1 MGLRPV
7 EPGMTVGGRVEGPVL
22 VDAHVHVHAVFDV
35 PRFLDA
41 AAANLA
47 EAARAM
53 GRDATQMTGVLLL
66 TAGRGEGAF
75 ERLRVACAGEGHWR
89 IANAVDAEA
98 LVLRSAAGRVLVVIA
113 GCQIVTAEKLEVLA
127 LCCARE
133 FSDGGSMT
141 DTIAAVRQN
150 GGVALVPWGFGKWTF
165 ARGQRI
171 AALLTTDGDPP
182 LLGDNGGRPALSWTP
197 RYLRHGARRG
207 IPVLP
212 GSDPLPF
219 ADQGKRVGRVGVVM
233 DAPLDLNRP
242 AASVRAWLMSLNGQP
257 VRFGTGV
264 GIAAFVRDQLRMQWR
279 KRVGP
284 QDGR

>member
-7 EPGMTVGGRVEGPVL
+7 EPLMTVGGRVEGPIL
-22 VDAHVHVHAVFDV
+22 VDAHVHVHAVFEV

-47 EAARAM
+47 DAARAM
-53 GRDATQMTGVLLL
+53 GLDATRMTGVLLL

-75 ERLRVACAGEGHWR
+75 ERLRLACAGGGQWR
-89 IANAVDAEA
+89 IANSTDGES

-113 GCQIVTAEKLEVLA
+113 GHQIVTAERLEVLA

-133 FSDGGSMT
+133 FTDGGPLT
-141 DTIAAVRQN
+141 DTIAAVRQS

-165 ARGQRI
+165 GRGQRI
-171 AALLTTDGDPP
+171 AALLTSDGNPP

-197 RYLRHGARRG
+197 RHLRHGARRG

-219 ADQGKRVGRVGVVM
+219 ADQMERVGRVGVVM
-233 DAPLDLNRP
+233 DAQFDLERP
-242 AASVRAWLMSLNGQP
+242 AASVRHWLASLQGQP
-257 VRFGTGV
+257 VRFGAGV
-264 GIAAFVRDQLRMQWR
+264 GLAAFVRDQVRMQLR
-279 KRVGP
+279 KF
-284 QDGR
+284 GRRG